1 MRFVLAAR
9 KCPAYTLAWRAARRA
24 GLLLLAL
31 IPAFAVCNPHGALAL
46 QQTDVPQQAASV
58 SSPAAYTPAQSEATM
73 LAAMP
78 EATAP
83 EVTPVAAAVIA
94 AQDTALV
101 ASAENA
107 LQDTLPYVAA
117 ETTAPNAALV
127 TSAASTPSAAAA
139 SVSGGATPAFR
150 AAFVTKLNAVFARYA
165 TLGAVVCVVEN
176 GSVSETFCYGLLS
189 PDGTPMTENVLFRV
203 GSISKMVAAMGV
215 MQLVEQGRVT
225 LEDDLADILQ
235 LPVRNPSYP
244 DTPITLR
251 QLMSHT
257 AGFRDSGSY
266 TRALR
271 GEPRPLSELLTP
283 PLQRYTF
290 LGSIEP
296 GVKSAYS
303 NLGGGLLGSVIEQVT
318 GQTVDAYLYANL
330 FAPLGI
336 TAAYQ
341 SALLAQTAVV
351 SNMYTMPGRR
361 LSASVVDGTAAYFEA
376 DAQHHYTLTAGKLTI
391 SAPDLAK
398 LLIALMDGGVYGD
411 VRVLTEES
419 ALSMRQVQN
428 GIGSVTG
435 NSGFGLNMTVLEGL
449 VAGRTLY
456 GHGGK
461 ANGMLCTAYFDPTDR
476 TGIVMLTNGCNN
488 IPMEENVGKLSLA
501 VMRLVYTQWLEALH
515 ELRDPWLVE

>member
-9 KCPAYTLAWRAARRA
+9 KCPAYTLTWRTARRA

-31 IPAFAVCNPHGALAL
+31 IPVFAVCIPRGVLAL
-46 QQTDVPQQAASV
+46 QQTDVPQQVASV
-58 SSPAAYTPAQSEATM
+58 SASTAYTPAQSEATM

-83 EVTPVAAAVIA
+83 EVTPVASAVIA
-94 AQDTALV
+94 APNTMPV
-101 ASAENA
+101 ASAG
-107 LQDTLPYVAA
+107 
-117 ETTAPNAALV
+117 
-127 TSAASTPSAAAA
+127 STPSAAAA
-139 SVSGGATPAFR
+139 SVSAGATPAFR
-150 AAFVTKLNAVFARYA
+150 AGFVTKLNAVFARYA

-215 MQLVEQGRVT
+215 MQLVEQSRVT
-225 LEDDLADILQ
+225 LEDDLANILQ

-336 TAAYQ
+336 MAAYQ

-428 GIGSVTG
+428 AIGSVTG

-461 ANGMLCTAYFDPTDR
+461 ANGMLCAAYFDPTDR

-515 ELRDPWLVE
+515 DLRDPWLVE

>member
-9 KCPAYTLAWRAARRA
+9 KCPAYTLTWRAACRA
-24 GLLLLAL
+24 GLLLLAV
-31 IPAFAVCNPHGALAL
+31 IPAFAICIPHGALAL

-58 SSPAAYTPAQSEATM
+58 SAPAAYTPAQSEATM

-83 EVTPVAAAVIA
+83 EVTLVASAVIA
-94 AQDTALV
+94 AQDTV
-101 ASAENA
+101 PIAS
-107 LQDTLPYVAA
+107 P
-117 ETTAPNAALV
+117 
-127 TSAASTPSAAAA
+127 ASTPSAATA

-150 AAFVTKLNAVFARYA
+150 AAFVTKLNAVFTRYA

-318 GQTVDAYLYANL
+318 EQTVDAYLYANL

-398 LLIALMDGGVYGD
+398 LMIALMDGGVYGD

-461 ANGMLCTAYFDPTDR
+461 ANGMLCAAYFDPTDR

>member
-1 MRFVLAAR
+1 MRFVLVAR

-31 IPAFAVCNPHGALAL
+31 IAVFAICIPRGALAL

-58 SSPAAYTPAQSEATM
+58 SAPAAYTPAKSEATM

-94 AQDTALV
+94 AQDTAPV
-101 ASAENA
+101 A
-107 LQDTLPYVAA
+107 
-117 ETTAPNAALV
+117 
-127 TSAASTPSAAAA
+127 SAASTPSAATA

-150 AAFVTKLNAVFARYA
+150 AGFVTKLNAVFARYA

-318 GQTVDAYLYANL
+318 EQTVDAYLYANL

-461 ANGMLCTAYFDPTDR
+461 ANGMLCAAYFDPTDR